1 MFIRKNKT
9 TSPTQRSL
17 GLIVDSE
24 PKSAVSEQFRTIQT
38 NINFSMVDQELKSL
52 VVTSA
57 TQEAGKSFLAANLA
71 ATFASEDFK
80 VLLVDGDLRKPAI
93 HKIFQLKNT
102 DGLTTLFMEE
112 SKNLEDKVHKIDVEG
127 LYVLTSGPIPPNPAE
142 ILSSI
147 QMKQIKKEMEEQFD
161 LIIFDTPPILPVTD
175 ALLLASK
182 VDGTVFVVPKG
193 KVTKEDLFKSQ
204 ELLKM
209 AEANIIGAVF
219 NRVEESNGIYYY
231 EEEVTQ

>member
-9 TSPTQRSL
+9 SSTQRSL

-57 TQEAGKSFLAANLA
+57 GQEAGKSFLAANLA

-80 VLLVDGDLRKPAI
+80 VLLVDGDLRKPTI

-112 SKNLEDKVHKIDVEG
+112 SKKLEDKVHQIDVEG

-142 ILSSI
+142 ILASI

-193 KVTKEDLFKSQ
+193 EVTKEDLFKSQ

-219 NRVEESNGIYYY
+219 NRVEESNGVYYY

>member
-9 TSPTQRSL
+9 SSTQRSL

-57 TQEAGKSFLAANLA
+57 SQEAGKSFLAANLA

-80 VLLVDGDLRKPAI
+80 VLLVDGDLRKPTI

-112 SKNLEDKVHKIDVEG
+112 SKKLEDKVHQIDVEG

-142 ILSSI
+142 ILASI

-193 KVTKEDLFKSQ
+193 EVTKEDLFKSQ

-219 NRVEESNGIYYY
+219 NRVEESNGVYYY